1 MKHINESKRVRSSS
15 DSSPTSERRL
25 KESFREF
32 EKTDYYGYA
41 GATAL
46 PDGSEPLIYEGE
58 AADIIISGSEYGDGL
73 YSVSI
78 NNENFAAGNDEIK
91 SKEEALKLANTL
103 IKYADDGDYDYN
115 KVCKRLGMEIYFN

>member
-1 MKHINESKRVRSSS
+1 MKYIYESNRIRSSV
-15 DSSPTSERRL
+15 EGENL
-25 KESFREF
+25 IQQVHGKFLEF
-32 EKTDYYGYA
+32 KKTDYYGYA

-58 AADIIISGSEYGDGL
+58 AADIIISGSEYSGDL

-115 KVCKRLGMEIYFN
+115 KVCKRLGMETYFN